1 MDSLLDLANKDIGTS
16 IHTNVVTADGYEIEN
31 LIEKSAKNEF
41 EASTKFGPG
50 GGSSSSNNR
59 NYLNGFMAEYFVKP
73 PIDIVVQFPCLV
85 DIDCLILNRKSGSKR
100 VSEFTVFTAH
110 SKPAVCNINLEEETA
125 SPSSAEHKGKCTPTK
140 GKSRSKFPVEE
151 AEIPSAYPFKYE
163 LNYSDTNVRKENLA
177 DQHMVAKLNSRTATN
192 DLVIFR
198 NARNSNGKG
207 NEFEK
212 SVHQTVNFFSLQF
225 LYGVS
230 HLIIRIFRTEG
241 STVAAVKSLQI
252 WGRPSRNNGR
262 LVNNHVYGLVKQM
275 KKQQDLER
283 ANDGFQN
290 LTSSSPEKQLNEH
303 DKPETSIKNACD
315 EASSLDHITSRI
327 IPDEFI
333 DPITFE
339 LMVLPVLLPSG
350 HTIDSSTLEKCTQ
363 ADENN
368 GRQPLDPF
376 TGKMLT
382 EVSKAIP
389 NTALKFRLDEFLLK
403 NNVTLGG
410 DVMRQTSG
418 VNLKNG
424 FSTIERMKNV
434 KRKLD
439 SKTENFSAKRHFRI
453 SHIVNGT
460 KEEEI
465 SKEAYINVKDR
476 KSRVDGGAK
485 KDFFPDSS
493 SKEPVSQDMMLGS
506 KLQIVKNKTKRTP
519 HFINHTRKISVNDV
533 AKCPGSTHEL
543 VKQNIDTDTSSSK
556 FSHEQSL
563 KDSLETALQKMTNS
577 FTKPCA
583 KSQQEDS
590 TSTLSCSICKVSK
603 NDTSFFKLPCN
614 HLICRI
620 CLTSNSAQ
628 SKCKLCWKYFS
639 NSEIMRVHL
648 SSYFNHA

>member
-1 MDSLLDLANKDIGTS
+1 MDSLLDLANKDLGTS
-16 IHTNVVTADGYEIEN
+16 IYTNVVTADGYEIEN
-31 LIEKSAKNEF
+31 LIEKSTKSEF
-41 EASTKFGPG
+41 DEAPRFGLGASSTTTRK
-50 GGSSSSNNR
+50 R

-73 PIDIVVQFPCLV
+73 PIEIVVQFPCLV
-85 DIDCLILNRKSGSKR
+85 DIDCLIINRKSGSKR

-110 SKPAVCNINLEEETA
+110 SNSKPVYNNREEETA
-125 SPSSAEHKGKCTPTK
+125 FPSSARHEGKCIPAK
-140 GKSRSKFPVEE
+140 AKRRSKFPAEE

-163 LNYSDTNVRKENLA
+163 LNYSDTNFRKENLA
-177 DQHMVAKLNSRTATN
+177 GQHMVAKLNSRTTTY

-207 NEFEK
+207 NEVEK
-212 SVHQTVNFFSLQF
+212 SGHQTINFFSLQF

-241 STVAAVKSLQI
+241 STVAALKSLEI

-262 LVNNHVYGLVKQM
+262 LVNNHVYDLVKKM
-275 KKQQDLER
+275 KQQQDLER
-283 ANDGFQN
+283 ANNGCQN
-290 LTSSSPEKQLNEH
+290 LTSSPDKQLNEH
-303 DKPETSIKNACD
+303 DKPVTSTKKD
-315 EASSLDHITSRI
+315 SDKASSLDPVTSRI
-327 IPDEFI
+327 IPEEFI

-363 ADENN
+363 EDKNN

-376 TGKMLT
+376 TGKILT

-410 DVMRQTSG
+410 DVIRQTSG
-418 VNLKNG
+418 VSLQNS

-439 SKTENFSAKRHFRI
+439 SKTENFSAKKHFSI

-465 SKEAYINVKDR
+465 SKEVGMNFKDS
-476 KSRVDGGAK
+476 KSRMDGDAK
-485 KDFFPDSS
+485 KDFSPDTNPKQPISHE
-493 SKEPVSQDMMLGS
+493 KMLGS
-506 KLQIVKNKTKRTP
+506 KLQIVQNKTKRIP
-519 HFINHTRKISVNDV
+519 HTNNDSTKISVSDFAN
-533 AKCPGSTHEL
+533 CPGSTHEP
-543 VKQNIDTDTSSSK
+543 VRQNIDNDASSSK
-556 FSHEQSL
+556 FSHEESL
-563 KDSLETALQKMTNS
+563 KDSLETALQKVTSS
-577 FTKPCA
+577 FTIPCA
-583 KSQQEDS
+583 KSKQEDS

-603 NDTSFFKLPCN
+603 KDVSFFKLPCN

-620 CLTSNSAQ
+620 CLTLNSAQ
-628 SKCKLCWKYFS
+628 SKCKLCWKSFS
-639 NSEIMRVHL
+639 KSEIMRVHF
-648 SSYFNHA
+648 STYFNNA